1 MINLFKRKDNLE
13 PLNFPIYKLGDKF
26 KIDGGVF
33 EVVSYG
39 RSLDK
44 RWLYYLK
51 NIISDSVRIFSE
63 ESLGNYEKVEDV
75 KIKIKESEDDSMC
88 SNGKLN
94 KGINSDLVQDYYR
107 AITNSNGQVKFSPI
121 TMLNLCFVKHD
132 GVDKVYVFE
141 NKSDKRLQGGERV
154 RVMTSRGE
162 TDATVV
168 SSIKLPKKYLKHFMK
183 AFTGKYT
190 DYLMPIIGMYTEEVK
205 VVKSL
210 VKVGGN

>member
-1 MINLFKRKDNLE
+1 MISLFKRKDNLE
-13 PLNFPIYKLGDKF
+13 PLNYPIYKLGDKF

-33 EVVSYG
+33 EIVSYG

-51 NIISDSVRIFSE
+51 NIITDSVRVFSE
-63 ESLGNYEKVEDV
+63 ESLGNYERVEDV

-94 KGINSDLVQDYYR
+94 KGINSELVQDYYR
-107 AITNSNGQVKFSPI
+107 TTTNNIGQVKFSPI

-132 GVDKVYVFE
+132 GIDKVYVFE
-141 NKSDKRLQGGERV
+141 NKSDKRLKGGERV

>member
-39 RSLDK
+39 RTLDK

-51 NIISDSVRIFSE
+51 NIISDSVRVFSE

-75 KIKIKESEDDSMC
+75 KIKIKESEDDNMS
-88 SNGKLN
+88 SNGELN
-94 KGINSDLVQDYYR
+94 KGINSELVQDYYR
-107 AITNSNGQVKFSPI
+107 ATTNNKGQVKFSPI
-121 TMLNLCFVKHD
+121 SVLNLCFVKHD
-132 GVDKVYVFE
+132 GIDKVYVFE

>member
-39 RSLDK
+39 RSLGK
-44 RWLYYLK
+44 KWLYCLK
-51 NIISDSVRIFSE
+51 NIINDSVRVFSE

-75 KIKIKESEDDSMC
+75 KIKIKESEDDNM
-88 SNGKLN
+88 SNNGELN
-94 KGINSDLVQDYYR
+94 KGINSELVQDYYR
-107 AITNSNGQVKFSPI
+107 ATTNNIGQVKFSPI
-121 TMLNLCFVKHD
+121 SVLNLCFVKHD
-132 GVDKVYVFE
+132 GIDKVYVFE

-190 DYLMPIIGMYTEEVK
+190 DYLMPIIGVYTEEVK

>member
-26 KIDGGVF
+26 KIDCGVF

-44 RWLYYLK
+44 KWLYYLK
-51 NIISDSVRIFSE
+51 NIISDSVRVFNE
-63 ESLGNYEKVEDV
+63 ESLGNYERVEDL

-94 KGINSDLVQDYYR
+94 KGINSELVQDYYR
-107 AITNSNGQVKFSPI
+107 ATTNSKGQVKFSPI
-121 TMLNLCFVKHD
+121 SILNLCFVKHD

-141 NKSDKRLQGGERV
+141 NKSDKRLKGGERV

>member
-26 KIDGGVF
+26 KIDGGAF
-33 EVVSYG
+33 EIVSYG
-39 RSLDK
+39 RSSDK

-51 NIISDSVRIFSE
+51 NIISDSVRVFSE
-63 ESLGNYEKVEDV
+63 ESLGNYERVEDV
-75 KIKIKESEDDSMC
+75 KIKIKESEDDNMS
-88 SNGKLN
+88 SNGELN
-94 KGINSDLVQDYYR
+94 KGINSELVQDYYR
-107 AITNSNGQVKFSPI
+107 ATTNNIGQVKFSPI

-132 GVDKVYVFE
+132 GIDKVYVFE
-141 NKSDKRLQGGERV
+141 NKSDKRLKGGERV

>member
-13 PLNFPIYKLGDKF
+13 PLIFPIYKLGDKF

-39 RSLDK
+39 RALDK

-51 NIISDSVRIFSE
+51 NIISDSVRVFSE
-63 ESLGNYEKVEDV
+63 ESLGNYERVEDV

-132 GVDKVYVFE
+132 GIDKVYVFE
-141 NKSDKRLQGGERV
+141 NKSDKRLKGGERV

>member
-39 RSLDK
+39 RTLDK

-51 NIISDSVRIFSE
+51 NIISDSVRVFSE
-63 ESLGNYEKVEDV
+63 ESLGNYERVEDV
-75 KIKIKESEDDSMC
+75 KIKIKESEDDNMS
-88 SNGKLN
+88 SNGELN
-94 KGINSDLVQDYYR
+94 KGINSELVQDYYR
-107 AITNSNGQVKFSPI
+107 ATTNNIGQVKFSPI

-141 NKSDKRLQGGERV
+141 NKSDKRLKGGERV

-168 SSIKLPKKYLKHFMK
+168 SSIKLPKKYLKQFML
-183 AFTGKYT
+183 AFVGKST
-190 DYLMPIIGMYTEEVK
+190 NYLMPIIGVYTEEVK